1 MTCDPFPGRC
11 RRCGIGL
18 MFDGDDCGRDPDECI
33 SELEQLRDA
42 IAGFCSLVARVAGAT
57 GRALVAAGRRLG
69 LLE

>member
-11 RRCGIGL
+11 RRCGLGL
-18 MFDGDDCGRDPDECI
+18 MDDSDDCGRGPDECQD
-33 SELEQLRDA
+33 ELAIVRDV
-42 IAGFCSLVARVAGAT
+42 IAGACSAVARVAGAA